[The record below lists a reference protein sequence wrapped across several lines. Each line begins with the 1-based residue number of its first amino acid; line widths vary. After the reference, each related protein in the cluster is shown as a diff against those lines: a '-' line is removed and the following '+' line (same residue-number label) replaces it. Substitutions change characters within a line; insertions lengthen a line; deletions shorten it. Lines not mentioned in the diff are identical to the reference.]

1 MLAHVDRDLRLP
13 DGRLARI
20 RAAVPNDAA
29 AMVTLMRAQAEDG
42 RGMVISADQVGESA
56 KFRARI
62 EEQEERRARGELA
75 ISWVAELAG
84 ELVAEG
90 HVAELA
96 PALCRH
102 VADLSLGVHPH
113 AQRLGLGRALLTTL
127 VDAARRAGILRLEL
141 RVRADNDRARALYSS
156 VGFVDECVRRRF
168 VRLADGTFVDDLV
181 MVRFFEPTF
190 ATLPR
195 SGSAP

>member
-1 MLAHVDRDLRLP
+1 MDRDLRLP
-13 DGRLARI
+13 DGRIARI

-29 AMVTLMRAQAEDG
+29 AMVALMRAQAEDG
-42 RGMVISADQVGESA
+42 RGMVITADQVGEPA

-62 EEQEERRARGELA
+62 EEQEARRTRGELA

-90 HVAELA
+90 HVAELP

-102 VADLSLGVHPH
+102 VADLSLGVHPS

-127 VDAARRAGILRLEL
+127 VDEARRAGIVRVEL
-141 RVRADNDRARALYSS
+141 RVRADNDRARALYAS
-156 VGFVDECVRRRF
+156 VGFADECVRQRF

-181 MVRFFEPTF
+181 MVRFLEPIF
-190 ATLPR
+190 ATLLR
-195 SGSAP
+195 SERAP